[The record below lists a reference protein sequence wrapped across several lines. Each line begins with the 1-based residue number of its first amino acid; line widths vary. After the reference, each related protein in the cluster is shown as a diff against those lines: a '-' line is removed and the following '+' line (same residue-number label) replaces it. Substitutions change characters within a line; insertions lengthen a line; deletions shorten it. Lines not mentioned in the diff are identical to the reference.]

1 VPTARPLRIAW
12 LGGGPAE
19 SGGAPGVVTELLDG
33 LSRRGHRIDCFL
45 PGAVRNVPEHLL
57 GRENLR
63 FISGT
68 NAWRWNR
75 WYSRT
80 KIASFASGLIARA
93 TGSLRLRRE
102 LVERHEREPYDVIF
116 QNQTIESL
124 GVPAKLARAV
134 PLVVRPDTHQ
144 AGELRW
150 LIAERR
156 LAFDCQPRYVF
167 FLVAAIM
174 SFRTLVQALRIRRAS
189 LLICISGVFRDHVV
203 HDYRFPLER
212 TVVIAN
218 PVRLDRFDADPH
230 RPLGEPPVVL
240 VPTRISLRKGL
251 EDVVQVARLLAQRGA
266 DARVRVIGGPSTWS
280 DYSKLLD
287 RLPAENSQYGGRVAP
302 REMPSELRRSD
313 VVLVTSKYEPFG
325 LTVAEA
331 LASGVPVVATREV
344 GAIEGVDGS
353 VATACAPGDV
363 VAIATA
369 IEATLERLR
378 AAGVELRLLAR
389 AEAERR
395 FARDVIAEQISDAL
409 ERVVERS
416 SSS

>member
-1 VPTARPLRIAW
+1 VTPARPLRIAW

-57 GRENLR
+57 ERDNLQ

-80 KIASFASGLIARA
+80 RITSFASGLIARA
-93 TGSLRLRRE
+93 RSSLRLRRQ
-102 LVERHEREPYDVIF
+102 LVERHEREPYDVVF

-124 GVPAKLARAV
+124 GVPTKLARSV

-156 LAFDCQPRYVF
+156 LAFACQPRPVF

-174 SFRTLVQALRIRRAS
+174 SFRTLVQALQIRRAD
-189 LLICISGVFRDHVV
+189 LLICISSVFRDHIV
-203 HDYRFPLER
+203 HDYRFPLQK

-218 PVRLDRFDADPH
+218 PVRLDRFQADSQ

-251 EDVVQVARLLAQRGA
+251 EDVVKVARLLAERGA
-266 DARVRVIGGPSTWS
+266 DAQIRVVGGPSMWS
-280 DYSKLLD
+280 DYSKLLEQ
-287 RLPAENSQYGGRVAP
+287 LPAENSQYGGRIAP
-302 REMPSELRRSD
+302 REMPDELRRSD

-344 GAIEGVDGS
+344 GAIEGVDGA
-353 VATACAPGDV
+353 VASAVAPGDV
-363 VAIATA
+363 PALASA
-369 IEATLERLR
+369 IEAMLQRLR
-378 AAGVELRLLAR
+378 HASVELRSLAR

-395 FARDVIAEQISDAL
+395 FARDVVCEQISDAL
-409 ERVVERS
+409 ERLVEAS
-416 SSS
+416 G